1 MIGIVGAGGIG
12 GSLFSAFQRFDY
24 DFVCAIL
31 LSIIALIIIA
41 EVLSNYVRALFNDNL
56 ALLDYLRNRR
66 VAKLSREKSAALGA
80 S

>member
-31 LSIIALIIIA
+31 LSVIALIVTA
-41 EVLSNYVRALFNDNL
+41 EVVSNYVRALFNDNL
-56 ALLDYLRNRR
+56 ALLDYLRSRR

>member
-31 LSIIALIIIA
+31 LSIIALIIMA
-41 EVLSNYVRALFNDNL
+41 EVFSNYVRALFNDNL

-66 VAKLSREKSAALGA
+66 ATKLSQEKSAGLGA

>member
-1 MIGIVGAGGIG
+1 

-31 LSIIALIIIA
+31 LSIIALIIVA
-41 EVLSNYVRALFNDNL
+41 EIFSNYVRALFNDNL